1 MSSFI
6 VTDRDVNV
14 IKYVYEMKFCRSVDV
29 YEMFFRGDGSKSSRY
44 AFIRMKKLADEGFL
58 IVFNNKLYRSRFYYI
73 SEKGLNLIRNRFRNN
88 FFPKRAPT
96 KMDTRYFEHDYYV
109 TKCRSALTQKKLASD
124 WISERVLIHDIF
136 TKNGEY
142 RSKHM
147 LQNLKNSSIPD
158 GLFKTRRGEICAF
171 ELEFTLKSS
180 RELRQKLT
188 VLNSE
193 AKLTNGLFSRV
204 LIVAGSLKIKTSLT
218 KIIEELGASFKVLN
232 LEELVEHE

>member
-1 MSSFI
+1 MSGFI
-6 VTDRDVNV
+6 IMDRDVDI
-14 IKYVYEMKFCRSVDV
+14 IKYVYEMKFCAGIDV
-29 YEMFFRGDGSKSSRY
+29 YEMFFRGDGGKSSRY
-44 AFIRMKKLADEGFL
+44 ALIRMKKLADEGFL
-58 IVFNNKLYRSRFYYI
+58 VVFKNKLYRSSFYYI
-73 SEKGLNLIRNRFRNN
+73 SEKGLNLIRDRFRDH

-96 KMDTRYFEHDYYV
+96 KMDTRYFEHDCYV
-109 TKCRSALTQKKLASD
+109 TKCRSALKKEGLASE

-142 RSKHM
+142 QSKYM

-158 GLFKTRRGEICAF
+158 GLFKTRKGERCAF
-171 ELEFTLKSS
+171 ELEFTLKST

-204 LIVAGSLKIKTSLT
+204 LIVAGSLKIESALK
-218 KIIEELGASFKVLN
+218 KIITELGADFKVLN
-232 LEELVEHE
+232 LEKLVQGE